1 MPRGM
6 SDAERVRWRERS
18 NHADHVWREK
28 GLTGEQT
35 GEIGSI
41 AMLLDAYRGDQ
52 WKHVGWIN
60 GIDYDNHLVINSMF
74 AAANTMEAQLLARLP
89 KVQAF
94 GRTPEAAVKAASW
107 EALLNWGETE
117 MKLEREWNR
126 ALRDAFFRFG
136 VVRLGY
142 TPPEEKH
149 NRDEQVAFGSPTT
162 ADLPWLRRVA
172 PWDIRIDPLAESWQ
186 ADGDATWCEF
196 ISLFTVEQLKK
207 MPGITIPRDLVPTI
221 SKDKRS
227 IDDRKRSDRYTY
239 EAANL
244 CEVRTV
250 YDLAERK
257 WFQWSPGSDKNLR
270 EPADWPEVFRGLEGL
285 PYALLAFNEPSD
297 DPCPMGYAEMV
308 WPLQRE
314 RNKVRTML
322 SELVRRHR
330 RLIVGNK
337 GAFDITEQQ
346 KITEGDIAEVFWSQG
361 DVSQAVVQIPVAGFD
376 QGLLLYDGVIQED
389 IRETIGQ
396 SKMAR
401 AQRINVESA
410 TEAASVAQGDST
422 QSGRNQIKVE
432 AWLRDSIRLFAKG
445 IQALPD
451 TQYIVPVL
459 GQRDAMRLMAGE
471 PAVLQI
477 STADIQGEYLFDVE
491 VGSTLP
497 RSEREEIAK
506 GMAWLQVA
514 QQFPQ
519 NVNIPGAIIELAI
532 AMGTD
537 PSIALTNAQQIQGTN
552 AALEGQ
558 PEVEPAGGAGSISPA
573 PFLAQQGGGTVQ

>member
-6 SDAERVRWRERS
+6 SDNERVRWRERS
-18 NHADHVWREK
+18 HHADHVWREK

-35 GEIGSI
+35 GEYGSI
-41 AMLLDAYRGDQ
+41 TMLLDAYRGDQ
-52 WKHVGWIN
+52 WKHTGWLN
-60 GIDYDNHLVINSMF
+60 GIDPQSHLVINSMF

-94 GRTPEAAVKAASW
+94 GRTPETWTKAQPW
-107 EALLNWGETE
+107 EALLNWALKE
-117 MKLEREWNR
+117 MKLERAWNQ

-142 TPPEEKH
+142 TPPEEVYSK
-149 NRDEQVAFGSPTT
+149 DKQVEFGSPTT

-172 PWDIRIDPLAESWQ
+172 PWDIRIDPLAESWH

-196 ISLFTVEQLKK
+196 ISLYTTEQVKA
-207 MPGITIPRDLVPTI
+207 MPGLTVPRDLVPTI

-227 IDDRKRSDRYTY
+227 IDDRRRSDRYTY

-244 CEVRTV
+244 VELRTV

-297 DPCPMGYAEMV
+297 DPCPMGYADMV
-308 WPLQRE
+308 WPLQIE

-330 RLIVGNK
+330 RLIIGNK
-337 GAFDITEQQ
+337 GAFEPTEQK
-346 KITEGDIAEVFWSQG
+346 KISDGDIAEVFWSQG
-361 DVSQAVVQIPVAGFD
+361 DVAQAVVQIPVAGFD
-376 QGLLLYDGVIQED
+376 QGLLAYDQAIQED

-410 TEAASVAQGDST
+410 TEAAEVAQGDST
-422 QSGRNQIKVE
+422 QAGRNQIKVE

-445 IQALPD
+445 IQALPN
-451 TQYIVPVL
+451 TEYVVPVL
-459 GQRDAMRLMAGE
+459 GQRDAAALMKGD

-477 STADIQGEYLFDVE
+477 STADLQGEFLFEVE

-519 NVNIPGAIIELAI
+519 NVNMPAALIELAI
-532 AMGTD
+532 AMGKD
-537 PSIALTNAQQIQGTN
+537 PAVSLMNAQQIAGTN

-558 PEVEPAGGAGSISPA
+558 PEVETPGAGNISPA
-573 PFLAQQGGGTVQ
+573 PFMQNGGGGGLQ